1 MDTRVLTVA
10 DSGSEAEA
18 IRLAARALTEG
29 ALVVFPTETVYGVG
43 ASAIH
48 AGAIEALSR
57 LKSRTPLA
65 RSLLRP
71 DPYGQGTGLT
81 ADKPFTLH
89 LADAAEVEQYAG
101 PVPALARR
109 LIHKTWPGP
118 LTLVLPDRRPERGQ
132 PPGLVEEAVYYQ
144 GHVGVR
150 CPRSALTRAI
160 LREAGIPVVGSSA
173 NLAGRPAPYRAAE
186 ALADLGGQVALVLDA
201 GPTFYGRAS
210 TVVRVGADE
219 TYEVI
224 REGVITAR
232 RLQRLV
238 HMHIL
243 LVCTGNLCR
252 SPMAVGLA
260 AGMLADRLGC
270 RPDELPA
277 HGIEIES
284 AGTGA
289 AAGLEATANAAAVMA
304 ERGIDIGGHRSQ
316 PITVD
321 ALLAADYIWVM
332 TQGLRDAVI
341 RLAPEA
347 AARVALVDPS
357 GADIADPIGG
367 DLDAYRACAGHIE
380 RALAARISEIV

>member
-1 MDTRVLTVA
+1 METRVLTVA

-18 IRLAARALTEG
+18 IGLAARALSEG
-29 ALVVFPTETVYGVG
+29 SLIVFPTETVYGIG
-43 ASAIH
+43 ASAVH

-57 LKSRTPLA
+57 LKSRTP
-65 RSLLRP
+65 
-71 DPYGQGTGLT
+71 
-81 ADKPFTLH
+81 DKPFTLH
-89 LADAAEVEQYAG
+89 LADAAEVERYAG

-150 CPRSALTRAI
+150 CPRSALARAV
-160 LREAGIPVVGSSA
+160 LREAGVPVVGSSA
-173 NLAGRPAPYRAAE
+173 NLGGHPAPYRAAE
-186 ALADLGGQVALVLDA
+186 ALADLRAASCGGGQVALVLDA

-210 TVVRVGADE
+210 TVVRVGADDA
-219 TYEVI
+219 YEVI

-232 RLQRLV
+232 RLERLI
-238 HMHIL
+238 HTHIL

-260 AGMLADRLGC
+260 ARMLADRLGC

-277 HGIEIES
+277 RGIEIES

-289 AAGLEATANAAAVMA
+289 AAGLEATASAAAVMA
-304 ERGIDIGGHRSQ
+304 ERGIDIRGHRSQ

-321 ALLAADYIWVM
+321 ALLASDYIWVM
-332 TQGLRDAVI
+332 SRSHRDTVV
-341 RLAPEA
+341 RLAPEV
-347 AARVALVDPS
+347 AARVALMDPAGS
-357 GADIADPIGG
+357 DIADPIGG
-367 DLDAYRACAGHIE
+367 DLDVYRACARHLE
-380 RALAARISEIV
+380 QAVAARILEII